1 MSPDEG
7 AILWDRSEFVGVAL
21 IDRPARR
28 NALNALLCDEL
39 RRLLGENRDVRA
51 LVIGGTGD
59 RAFCSGADL
68 ATR

>member
-7 AILWDRSEFVGVAL
+7 AVLWDRSEFVGVAL

-28 NALNALLCDEL
+28 NALNAFLCDEL

-51 LVIGGTGD
+51 L
-59 RAFCSGADL
+59 
-68 ATR
+68 